1 MANTFPDLT
10 VRENLE
16 MGGYIRRHGV
26 HERIEELCELFPD
39 LRKSLRR
46 KAGALSGGQRSML
59 AMARGLMLDP
69 EVMLLD
75 EPSAGLSPLLQKAL
89 WEQIEAVAAT
99 GVGICV
105 VEQNTRRSLRHADWG
120 YVLVLGKNRLDG
132 PAHELLHD
140 QEVIDLY
147 VGTNVVE
154 GYRGLIKRSS
164 KLRGEEVGKKNRFVS
179 VRTMS
184 SALAL
189 ATLVGS
195 GHDGRV
201 QRQCGGFVGHRFLR
215 RAVVLHRPVGQL
227 WERASTKVPRSPR
240 PRSMRRV
247 VCSAR
252 SCRFLRVTR
261 VVTRS
266 KARRRCSS
274 CSRAAGSRAS
284 SDRPPKRSTRSS
296 RS

>member
-1 MANTFPDLT
+1 MSQTLLEPPTVLRVAGLTAGYGGPPIIDDVSLEVKKGKIAAIVGPNGAGKSTLLKAIMGVIKVTSGQVLLLDKDVTNMVPEKLVQHKLAYVPQVANTFPDLT

-75 EPSAGLSPLLQKAL
+75 EPSAGLSPLFQKAL
-89 WEQIEAVAAT
+89 WEQIEAVAST

-147 VGTNVVE
+147 VG
-154 GYRGLIKRSS
+154 R
-164 KLRGEEVGKKNRFVS
+164 
-179 VRTMS
+179 MS
-184 SALAL
+184 
-189 ATLVGS
+189 
-195 GHDGRV
+195 
-201 QRQCGGFVGHRFLR
+201 
-215 RAVVLHRPVGQL
+215 
-227 WERASTKVPRSPR
+227 
-240 PRSMRRV
+240 
-247 VCSAR
+247 
-252 SCRFLRVTR
+252 
-261 VVTRS
+261 
-266 KARRRCSS
+266 
-274 CSRAAGSRAS
+274 
-284 SDRPPKRSTRSS
+284 
-296 RS
+296 

>member
-1 MANTFPDLT
+1 MAEPPVVLRVSGLSAGYGGPPIIDNVSLEVKKGRIAAIVGPNGAGKSTLLKAIMGVIKVTSGQVLLLGEDCTNLAPEKLVQHKLAYVPQVANTFPDLT

-26 HERIEELCELFPD
+26 SERIEELCELFPD

-75 EPSAGLSPLLQKAL
+75 EPSAGLSPLFQKAL
-89 WEQIEAVAAT
+89 WEQIEMVAST

-132 PAHELLHD
+132 PAHDLLHD

-147 VGTNVVE
+147 VG
-154 GYRGLIKRSS
+154 R
-164 KLRGEEVGKKNRFVS
+164 
-179 VRTMS
+179 MS
-184 SALAL
+184 
-189 ATLVGS
+189 
-195 GHDGRV
+195 
-201 QRQCGGFVGHRFLR
+201 
-215 RAVVLHRPVGQL
+215 
-227 WERASTKVPRSPR
+227 
-240 PRSMRRV
+240 
-247 VCSAR
+247 
-252 SCRFLRVTR
+252 
-261 VVTRS
+261 
-266 KARRRCSS
+266 
-274 CSRAAGSRAS
+274 
-284 SDRPPKRSTRSS
+284 
-296 RS
+296 